1 MRLQASSL
9 ASSMLER
16 VRTNRAAF
24 HAGAYDDIPF
34 NGVASSSPAI
44 SRDLQAWQEEID
56 SRLPGA
62 PDDAAGAI
70 RRAPNSNVVTVTVQ
84 WREKANSDRLASL
97 QIQTEL

>member
-1 MRLQASSL
+1 
-9 ASSMLER
+9 MLER

-34 NGVASSSPAI
+34 NSVASSSPAV
-44 SRDLQAWQEEID
+44 SLDLQSWQDEID
-56 SRLPGA
+56 RRLPGA
-62 PDDAAGAI
+62 PSDAAGAI
-70 RRAPNSNVVTVTVQ
+70 RRTPDSRVVTVIVQ